1 MKNFTPTKLISYL
14 IQEFFYCLF
23 LVFLVFL
30 SLSLLINFVEEIN
43 FFKEKN
49 VDNLIFTVSYL
60 SLYKTPNTIIEL
72 SIFIILFSGILFFVR
87 LKKNSEINTILLAG
101 LSKLLPILV
110 PAITSFFIGLLIIFL
125 LSPISSSLLK
135 FYEGTKRLYSSNENL
150 MVINNNGLWF
160 MENTNNGFNIIRA
173 DTISDNNFYKL
184 KNVTIY
190 YLDQDFN
197 FLKRMDTKEV
207 SINDKKWFLEDT
219 KITTSSPEVDPTRE
233 RSSYNIDFLSSLNIN
248 DLKEYFSN
256 VNTVSFWEITKDIQ
270 KLNERGYSGE
280 ELKVKLHKY
289 LSLPLY
295 LFGMILISTIFTIG
309 INKDYNT
316 LMYLFFGMVLGFV
329 LYFLNDLSVVI
340 GLANKLPLAL
350 SIWSPIMLIMII
362 STINLIKIN
371 ES

>member
-1 MKNFTPTKLISYL
+1 
-14 IQEFFYCLF
+14 
-23 LVFLVFL
+23 
-30 SLSLLINFVEEIN
+30 
-43 FFKEKN
+43 
-49 VDNLIFTVSYL
+49 
-60 SLYKTPNTIIEL
+60 
-72 SIFIILFSGILFFVR
+72 
-87 LKKNSEINTILLAG
+87 
-101 LSKLLPILV
+101 
-110 PAITSFFIGLLIIFL
+110 
-125 LSPISSSLLK
+125 
-135 FYEGTKRLYSSNENL
+135 
-150 MVINNNGLWF
+150 

-173 DTISDNNFYKL
+173 DTISDNNFSKL

-190 YLDQDFN
+190 NLDQDFN

-219 KITTSSPEVDPTRE
+219 KIITSSPEVDLARE

-256 VNTVSFWEITKDIQ
+256 ANTVSFWEITKDIQ

-295 LFGMILISTIFTIG
+295 LFAMILISTIFTIG

-329 LYFLNDLSVVI
+329 LYFLNDLSVAI

-350 SIWSPIMLIMII
+350 SIWSPIMLIMFI